1 MSTSIPDEPRAVT
14 VKTTNDRLV
23 IDLEDGRTLSV
34 PLSWFP
40 RLTSATAEQ
49 LADHRLIGGGIG
61 ITWPELDEDLSV
73 RGLLM
78 QSGPVRKTG

>member
-1 MSTSIPDEPRAVT
+1 VSISVPDEPRAVS
-14 VKTTNDRLV
+14 VKTSKGRLTV
-23 IDLEDGRTLSV
+23 ELEDGRTLTV

-40 RLTSATAEQ
+40 RLSGATAKQ
-49 LADHRLIGGGIG
+49 LADHRLIGGGVG
-61 ITWPELDEDLSV
+61 ITWPKLDEDLSV